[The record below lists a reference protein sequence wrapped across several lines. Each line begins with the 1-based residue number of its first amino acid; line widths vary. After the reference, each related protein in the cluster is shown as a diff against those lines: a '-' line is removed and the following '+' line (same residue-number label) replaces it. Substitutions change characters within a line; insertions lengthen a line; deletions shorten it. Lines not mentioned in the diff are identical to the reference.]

1 MMANILK
8 AIEENEHFLIAAH
21 LNPDGDAV
29 ASTLALGNALREMG
43 KKVVMYNVDPV
54 PAKLAFLPGADAV
67 VQDVGEDR
75 FDVGF
80 VLDCG
85 ELRRIGNDDL
95 PSRCR
100 LVVDIDHHGE
110 GHAFGDCRLI
120 DPSASATGALVYRVL
135 RQCPSYRF
143 SPEVATCIYTAVYS
157 DTGAFHF
164 SNSDREAFDIAAEMV
179 AWGARPAM
187 VASSL
192 ENREASELRLLCR
205 VLETLKISADG
216 RVASLVVSLR
226 DMAETGACPEHT
238 ETFIDY
244 PRSIRGVD
252 VALLFRQ
259 QAERQYKV
267 RMRSKHVNVGALAHA
282 LGGGGH
288 ANASGAMLEGTL
300 EEVENMVHAALEKL
314 LAA

>member
-1 MMANILK
+1 MRADILK
-8 AIEENEHFLIAAH
+8 AIDENEHFLITAH
-21 LNPDGDAV
+21 CNPDGDAL

-67 VQDVGEDR
+67 VRDLGENR

-85 ELRRIGNDDL
+85 DLRRIGNEDL

-100 LVVDIDHHGE
+100 FVVDIDHHGE

-120 DPSASATGALVYRVL
+120 DPGASATGALVYRVL

-143 SPEVATCIYTAVYS
+143 STDVAICIYTAVYS

-164 SNSDREAFDIAAEMV
+164 SNSDREAFAIAAEMV
-179 AWGARPAM
+179 ALGIQPAR

-192 ENREASELRLLCR
+192 ETCEASELRLLCR
-205 VLETLKISADG
+205 ILKTLKISEDG

-226 DMAETGACPEHT
+226 DMAETGTSPEHT

-259 QAERQYKV
+259 QAERQYKI
-267 RMRSKHVNVGALAHA
+267 RMRSRHVNVGALAHA

-288 ANASGAMLEGTL
+288 ANASGVMLEGTL
-300 EEVENMVHAALEKL
+300 EEVEKKVHATLEKL
-314 LAA
+314 SAV

>member
-29 ASTLALGNALREMG
+29 ASTLALGNALCEMG

-120 DPSASATGALVYRVL
+120 DPAASATGALVYRVL

-164 SNSDREAFDIAAEMV
+164 SNS
-179 AWGARPAM
+179 
-187 VASSL
+187 
-192 ENREASELRLLCR
+192 NR
-205 VLETLKISADG
+205 
-216 RVASLVVSLR
+216 
-226 DMAETGACPEHT
+226 
-238 ETFIDY
+238 
-244 PRSIRGVD
+244 
-252 VALLFRQ
+252 
-259 QAERQYKV
+259 
-267 RMRSKHVNVGALAHA
+267 
-282 LGGGGH
+282 
-288 ANASGAMLEGTL
+288 
-300 EEVENMVHAALEKL
+300 
-314 LAA
+314 

>member
-1 MMANILK
+1 MTADILK
-8 AIEENEHFLIAAH
+8 AIDENEHFLIAAH
-21 LNPDGDAV
+21 CNPDGDAL

-43 KKVVMYNVDPV
+43 KRVVMYNVDPV
-54 PAKLAFLPGADAV
+54 PAKLAFLPGADAIV
-67 VQDVGEDR
+67 RDLGESR

-85 ELRRIGNDDL
+85 DVRRIGNDEL

-110 GHAFGDCRLI
+110 GRAFGDCRLI
-120 DPSASATGALVYRVL
+120 DPGASATGALVYRVL

-143 SPEVATCIYTAVYS
+143 SADVATCIYTAIYS

-164 SNSDREAFDIAAEMV
+164 SNSDREAFAIAAEMV
-179 AWGARPAM
+179 AWGTRPVM
-187 VASSL
+187 VACSL
-192 ENREASELRLLCR
+192 EHREASELRLLCR

-216 RVASLVVSLR
+216 RVASLVISLR
-226 DMAETGACPEHT
+226 DMAETGTGPEHT

-244 PRSIRGVD
+244 PRSIRGID

-259 QAERQYKV
+259 EAERQYKV
-267 RMRSKHVNVGALAHA
+267 RMRSWHANVGALAHA

-288 ANASGAMLEGTL
+288 ANASGVVLKGTL
-300 EEVENMVHAALEKL
+300 EEVEKMVHAALEKL
-314 LAA
+314 SAA

>member
-1 MMANILK
+1 MIANILK
-8 AIEENEHFLIAAH
+8 AIDENEHFLIAAH
-21 LNPDGDAV
+21 LNPDGDAL

-43 KKVVMYNVDPV
+43 KKVVMYNVNPV
-54 PAKLAFLPGADAV
+54 PAKLAFLPGADAIV
-67 VQDVGEDR
+67 RDLGESR
-75 FDVGF
+75 FDVAF

-85 ELRRIGNDDL
+85 DLRRIGNDAL

-100 LVVDIDHHGE
+100 FVVDIDHHGA

-120 DPSASATGALVYRVL
+120 DPHASATGVLVYRL
-135 RQCPSYRF
+135 LHQCPSYRF
-143 SPEVATCIYTAVYS
+143 STDVATCIYTAIFS

-164 SNSDREAFDIAAEMV
+164 SNSDRESFAVAAEMV
-179 AWGARPAM
+179 ALGAQPAM
-187 VASSL
+187 VAYNM
-192 ENREASELRLLCR
+192 ENRGASELDLLRR
-205 VLETLKISADG
+205 VLKTLKVSADG
-216 RVASLVVSLR
+216 RVASVEVSLR
-226 DMAETGACPEHT
+226 DMAETGTCPEHT

-267 RMRSKHVNVGALAHA
+267 RMRSWHVNVGALAHA

-288 ANASGAMLEGTL
+288 ANASGVTLEGTL
-300 EEVENMVHAALEKL
+300 EEVEKMVHAALEKL
-314 LAA
+314 SAV